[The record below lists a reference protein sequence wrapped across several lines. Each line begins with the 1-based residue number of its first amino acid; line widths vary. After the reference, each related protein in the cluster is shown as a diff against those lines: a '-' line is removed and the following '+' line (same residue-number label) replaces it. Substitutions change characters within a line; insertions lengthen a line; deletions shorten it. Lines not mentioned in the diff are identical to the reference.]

1 MTSLE
6 FAVVT
11 VGVIYIGVL
20 GCILGKMLCEIE
32 T

>member
-11 VGVIYIGVL
+11 VGVIYIGAL
-20 GCILGKMLCEIE
+20 GFILAKMLCKDDQ
-32 T
+32 